1 MTSTAIKGAPHLGV
15 HLRLAGMALL
25 WGASWPAGKIIAQA
39 MPALAASAWRFSFA
53 VVLLLAWLYQAR
65 GGFPT
70 LSRNQWLAMAAGGA
84 VGVFGYAVF
93 FMFGLQRVPASRA
106 ALIVTVNPVFTT
118 LFAVWLFKEHFNWK
132 IGVGMACA
140 VLGAATVL
148 THGAPWKI
156 LTGEIGLGEWLL
168 IGCVLCWTGYS
179 LIGKAAM
186 KNIDSLA
193 STAYTAVFGMILLW
207 IAAFT
212 FEGPQVLNA
221 LSVLDAHGIFSMAFI
236 VIGSTVLAYAWYYEG
251 IAKLGAGT
259 AASYI
264 SLVPVFGVAIS
275 TVVLSEPLDAS
286 LLIGGALAIAGVVW
300 MNRARS

>member
-1 MTSTAIKGAPHLGV
+1 MTSTALKGAPHLGV

-39 MPALAASAWRFSFA
+39 MPAIAASAWRFSFA

-65 GGFPT
+65 GGFPA

-93 FMFGLQRVPASRA
+93 FMFGLQHVPASRA

-118 LFAVWLFKEHFNWK
+118 LFAVWLFSERFNWK

-156 LTGEIGLGEWLL
+156 LTGEIGIGEWLL
-168 IGCVLCWTGYS
+168 IGCVLCWTAYS

-186 KNIDSLA
+186 KDIDSLA
-193 STAYTAVFGMILLW
+193 STAYTAVFGLILLW

-212 FEGPQVLNA
+212 FEGLQVLNA
-221 LSVLDAHGIFSMAFI
+221 LSGLDARGNFAMAFI
-236 VIGSTVLAYAWYYEG
+236 VVGSTVLAYAWYYEG

-275 TVVLSEPLDAS
+275 TVVLSEPLDTS